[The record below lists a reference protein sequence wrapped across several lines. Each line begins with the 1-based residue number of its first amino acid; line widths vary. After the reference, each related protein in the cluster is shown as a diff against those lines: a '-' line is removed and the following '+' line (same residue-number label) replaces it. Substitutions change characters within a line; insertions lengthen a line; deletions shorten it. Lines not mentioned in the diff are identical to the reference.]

1 MSEKVQITTNV
12 ARENRL
18 WRAGKRAKLNLV
30 AIQVDALSVVPFPL
44 LYFIKSK
51 WYLLACLMWVLVI
64 GTIDKFKMTPIQ
76 GLKRVRAI
84 IAGKHN
90 VCLPQS
96 IRHAPSLRQS
106 PF

>member
-30 AIQVDALSVVPFPL
+30 AVQVDALSIVPFPL

-51 WYLLACLMWVLVI
+51 WYLLACLTWVLVI
-64 GTIDKFKMTPIQ
+64 VTIDKFKMTPIQ

-84 IAGKHN
+84 IAGKQRFITRYSN
-90 VCLPQS
+90 
-96 IRHAPSLRQS
+96 RQRR
-106 PF
+106 FTNGN